1 MKKSSR
7 TQQVLNVYGVILIVW
22 SIYRWKVA
30 MPAWVD
36 EFISKPLV
44 FVLPIY
50 ILISRLEKKN
60 FFEEIWFNTKKFVS
74 DSALGLTLGSVFI
87 ISALFAQYVKIGGIN
102 LSLIDSKNIPL
113 ALAIT
118 LATAISEEILSRGF
132 VLKRFYEETKNPYL
146 SSFNA
151 SLLFLILHIPILF
164 TIPELRGTLLI
175 LFLTTDF
182 ILSLINSFIYLDRR
196 SILAPILIHALYNV
210 AVLLYV

>member
-1 MKKSSR
+1 
-7 TQQVLNVYGVILIVW
+7 
-22 SIYRWKVA
+22 
-30 MPAWVD
+30 MPDWID
-36 EFISKPLV
+36 EFIAKPLV
-44 FVLPIY
+44 FILPIY
-50 ILISRLEKKN
+50 WLISRIEKKN
-60 FFEEIWFNTKKFVS
+60 FFEEVWFNSRKLLS
-74 DSALGLTLGSVFI
+74 DCGLGLALGGVFI
-87 ISALFAQYVKIGGIN
+87 ISALFAQYVKIGTID
-102 LSLIDSKNIPL
+102 LSVMTSENMLL

-118 LATAISEEILSRGF
+118 LATAVSEEILSRGF